1 MSVYNGYY
9 SYDDDDEREG
19 WTHAYTHIL
28 FELKL
33 FDQHSSFDFD
43 IMIIFRNLKF
53 SIINKQMTRFHKTID
68 WMIHGWC
75 VWIRA

>member
-19 WTHAYTHIL
+19 WTHTHIL

-33 FDQHSSFDFD
+33 FDDQHSSFDFD

-53 SIINKQMTRFHKTID
+53 KQTNDQIL
-68 WMIHGWC
+68 
-75 VWIRA
+75 